1 MPLFKRREQVPNLAL
16 LRQECRE
23 FIRQLPLTDPD
34 EDWIPTA
41 IYYGADGPGVVAF
54 NLDPDHISEALEEFL
69 VQNDVTAWGV
79 WATTWFVLA
88 DDVDEAPGIRP
99 AEHPRG
105 FEALLLRLHAADKS
119 AIEIARIERHENAP
133 PTIGKWEL
141 LEEKEWEIL
150 EEG

>member
-1 MPLFKRREQVPNLAL
+1 
-16 LRQECRE
+16 
-23 FIRQLPLTDPD
+23 
-34 EDWIPTA
+34 
-41 IYYGADGPGVVAF
+41 
-54 NLDPDHISEALEEFL
+54 